1 MSELIYNRQNLFSF
15 LCIPF
20 TKIESLSQKLHLFPI
35 QQVDLSYV
43 SIKEHFFKPS
53 SEFNLLLFLHIC
65 EVRQ

>member
-20 TKIESLSQKLHLFPI
+20 TKIEGLSQKLHLFPI

-43 SIKEHFFKPS
+43 STKENFFKPS